1 LDLSWEIGLW
11 GLGFVG
17 LWVVL
22 GVSAKWRFSAFKSVA
37 TAQGGGAPVPLS
49 TIPNPNPD
57 PKPEPSEALSS

>member
-1 LDLSWEIGLW
+1 
-11 GLGFVG
+11 LGFEG

-49 TIPNPNPD
+49 TIPNPNPE